1 MKEYSKNKKLDA
13 KDNKK
18 NKKINFNL
26 KKTGTDN
33 LIEKL
38 DKERNKEMLE
48 NLRIQKKEK
57 GEYNNIVYNIF
68 KRTEIM

>member
-1 MKEYSKNKKLDA
+1 MRCAVQNSY
-13 KDNKK
+13 
-18 NKKINFNL
+18 
-26 KKTGTDN
+26 
-33 LIEKL
+33 